1 MSRLVYER
9 NEMAQLAKKEHW
21 GSQIGAVLAV
31 AGSAVG
37 LGNFLRFPG
46 QVVNNG
52 GGAFMIPYIISLLL
66 IAIPISMS
74 EWALGRCGGRK
85 GFHSPLGV
93 YHAVSGGK
101 TFWGVL
107 GGLNALAPFVINM
120 YYIFVESWCLLYAL
134 QYLGGIL
141 QPLGLGFSFFSDV
154 APGLHLST
162 ADNYNAF
169 FGSLVGIS
177 ENGSLFKFSSSPLL
191 IATAV
196 CAAANFLLI
205 FLGVSR
211 GIEKFSKFA
220 APLILIC
227 AVLVIVRIVT
237 LDASTCG
244 ATHTFLEGLGF
255 MWNPTREIV
264 QASGEVARTNVWDSL
279 LNPDTWLA
287 ATAQIFF
294 SVSIC
299 LGSICTYASYVRPK
313 DDIALSSLS
322 ATATNEFCEVVLAGF
337 MTIPPAIMFLGM
349 NAADKFG
356 SSFSL
361 GFVVL
366 PNVFEL
372 MPFGQFFGFLF
383 FVLLFLAAITSS
395 MSLVQPTVALF
406 QESFRWTRG
415 TSVILAAI
423 VNLVGTVIV
432 CWYTKNLVALDVFD
446 FWLAN
451 FMPFVFAIIQTTF
464 IIFVWGVS
472 NFKTEL
478 ASGAKI
484 KPPLFLVNVV
494 KYASFPYLILIACFW
509 AWKNIGARV
518 REVANNEIAQL
529 SLAFFAALIMLLTA
543 LSIIAIN
550 RWKRE
555 SANENALDAAEENQ

>member
-1 MSRLVYER
+1 
-9 NEMAQLAKKEHW
+9 MAQLAKKEHW
-21 GSQIGAVLAV
+21 GSQIGVVLAV

-46 QVVNNG
+46 QVVNHG

-93 YHAVSGGK
+93 YHAVSGGR
-101 TFWGVL
+101 TGWGVL

-120 YYIFVESWCLLYAL
+120 YYIFIESWCLLYAL
-134 QYLGGIL
+134 QYLGGVL
-141 QPLGLGFSFFSDV
+141 QPLGLGFSIFSEV
-154 APGLHLST
+154 EPGLRLAT
-162 ADNYNAF
+162 TENYSGF

-177 ENGSLFKFSSSPLL
+177 ENGSLFRLTSSPLL
-191 IATAV
+191 IATIL

-205 FLGVSR
+205 FLGISK
-211 GIEKFSKFA
+211 GIEKFCKIA
-220 APLILIC
+220 APLILVC
-227 AVLVIVRIVT
+227 AILVIVRVAT
-237 LDASTCG
+237 LGTPEGGSELS
-244 ATHTFLEGLGF
+244 FLDGLGF
-255 MWNPTREIV
+255 MWNPTREITLET
-264 QASGEVARTNVWDSL
+264 GEILQTNIWDSL
-279 LNPDTWLA
+279 LDPDTWLA

-299 LGSICTYASYVRPK
+299 IGAICTYSSYIRPK
-313 DDIALSSLS
+313 EDIALSSLS

-337 MTIPPAIMFLGM
+337 MAIPPAIMFLGM

-383 FVLLFLAAITSS
+383 FLLLFLAAITSS

-406 QESFRWTRG
+406 QESFRWSRG
-415 TSVILAAI
+415 ASVILAAI
-423 VNLVGTVIV
+423 VNLIGTIIV
-432 CWYTKNLVALDVFD
+432 CWYTQNLVALDVFD

-451 FMPFVFAIIQTTF
+451 CTPFIFVIIQTSF
-464 IIFVWGVS
+464 IIFVWGS
-472 NFKTEL
+472 ANFATEL
-478 ASGAKI
+478 AEGSKI
-484 KPPLFLVNVV
+484 KPPLFIVKIV
-494 KYASFPYLILIACFW
+494 KYVSFPYLLIIFGFW
-509 AWKNIGARV
+509 AWQNLGDRI
-518 REVANNEIAQL
+518 REVAANRVAQL
-529 SLAFFAALIMLLTA
+529 SFGFFMSLILLLT
-543 LSIIAIN
+543 LLAIMAMN

-555 SANENALDAAEENQ
+555 EQAGIALDPNEKNA